1 MSTDQEIQIK
11 GARMHNLQ
19 NIDVTIP
26 KKKFVVVTGVSGS
39 GKSSLAFDTIYAEGQ
54 RRYVES
60 LSSYARQFLQLTEK
74 PDVDLITGLSPAISI
89 DQKTA
94 GRNPRSTVGTITE
107 INDYMRLLY
116 ARVGQPHCPECGK
129 EVQAQSVQ
137 QITKNII
144 KRLKNKT
151 TTKSKKSGEKAKT
164 ESSQKSRQDPSG
176 SQTKIRLQ
184 ILSPVIRNRKGEY
197 KELFE
202 NLLSQGF
209 IRARIDGEIRN
220 LEEDINLEKY
230 VNHTIEIVVDRLVY
244 KADMKEERSEEF
256 QKRLIDAVEVA
267 TNNADGEVI
276 AMIEDKEYFYSE
288 NNSCPECEISFPKL
302 EPHSFSFNSPHGACP
317 ECSGLGNI
325 KKISQNLIYNP
336 NLSISEGGIF
346 PWSRM
351 TTKESWMKK
360 ILEKVAEEYDFSLK
374 DPIGTL
380 TKDQKDKVFHGT
392 GDKLYEIT
400 YTNRHG
406 TTRKHETTYEGVIPN
421 LERRYEETSSDHIRQ
436 DIEKYMQE
444 IVCDECGG
452 KRLRRTSLAVL
463 INDKNI
469 SQIHDMTIK
478 DLNEWFASIKFNRQR
493 QKIAK
498 PIVKEIKERLTFLSN
513 VGLEYLSLSRKANTL
528 SGGEA
533 QRIRLASQIG
543 TGLTGV
549 LYVLDEPSIGL
560 HDRDIN
566 RLLTTLKNLRDLG
579 NTVIVVEHDED
590 TMKEADWII
599 DMGPGAGEKGGEIIA
614 EGTPRQILKDS
625 NSLTGKYLSGQKNV
639 ERPETDQR
647 TSEKSLILKGAS
659 EHNLQNIDVE
669 FPLGKL
675 ITVTG
680 VSGSGKS
687 SLVNDTLYKILVNE
701 IQNGKQIPG
710 KHHSLEGID
719 NVDKIVN
726 IDQSPIGRT
735 PRSNAATY
743 TGVFTPI
750 RELFAQ
756 TKEAKARGYDK
767 GRFSFNVK
775 GGRCETCS
783 GDGQIKIEMQFLP
796 DMYITCEECG
806 GKRYNREVLQ
816 IDFKG
821 KNIADV
827 LDMTVNEA
835 LEFFKNFN
843 KIKRRLKTLRDVGLG
858 YIRLGQPAPTLSGG
872 EAQRIKL
879 SSELSKMPRGHTV
892 YLLDEPTTGLH
903 FDDVNKLIKVLHRL
917 VDKGHT
923 VIIIEHNLDVIKS
936 SDWIIDLG
944 PEGGD
949 KGGEL
954 VAEGSVEDI
963 MANDKSFT
971 GKALKKVVK

>member
-1 MSTDQEIQIK
+1 MSTEQEIQIK

-19 NIDVTIP
+19 SVEVTIP
-26 KKKFVVVTGVSGS
+26 KNKFVVITGVSGS

-116 ARVGQPHCPECGK
+116 ARVGQPHCPKCGK
-129 EVQAQSVQ
+129 AVQAQSIQ
-137 QITKNII
+137 QISKSII
-144 KRLKNKT
+144 RRLKNKAEIND
-151 TTKSKKSGEKAKT
+151 KV
-164 ESSQKSRQDPSG
+164 
-176 SQTKIRLQ
+176 KIQ
-184 ILSPVIRNRKGEY
+184 ILSPIVRNRKGEY
-197 KELFE
+197 VELF
-202 NLLSQGF
+202 NNFLSKGF
-209 IRARIDGEIRN
+209 VRARIDGEVHN
-220 LEEDINLEKY
+220 LEEEIDLEKY
-230 VNHTIEIVVDRLVY
+230 VKHTIEIIVDRLVY
-244 KADMKEERSEEF
+244 KNDFSEEDF
-256 QKRLIDAVEVA
+256 DEFKKRLTDAIEVA

-276 AMIEDKEYFYSE
+276 SLIEDTEVFYSE

-317 ECSGLGNI
+317 ECSGLGVI
-325 KKISQNLIYNP
+325 KKISPGLIYNP
-336 NLSISEGGIF
+336 NLSITEGGIF

-360 ILEKVAEEYDFSLK
+360 VLEQVAEENDFSLK
-374 DPIGTL
+374 DRLGTL
-380 TKDQKDKVFHGT
+380 SKEQLDKVLYGT
-392 GDKLYEIT
+392 GDEIYKIQ
-400 YTNRHG
+400 YTNRYG
-406 TTRKHETTYEGVIPN
+406 KTRMHDTTYEGVIPN

-444 IVCDECGG
+444 IVCDACEG
-452 KRLRRTSLAVL
+452 KRLRATSLAVL
-463 INDKNI
+463 IDGKNI
-469 SQIHDMTIK
+469 SAVHDMTIK
-478 DLNEWFASIKFNRQR
+478 ELNQWFDDIEFTKQR
-493 QKIAK
+493 KKIAA
-498 PIVKEIKERLTFLSN
+498 PIVKEIGERLSFLAN

-566 RLLTTLKNLRDLG
+566 RLLETLDNLKTLG

-590 TMKEADWII
+590 TMRKADWII
-599 DMGPGAGEKGGEIIA
+599 DMGPGAGEKGGKVVA
-614 EGTPRQILKDS
+614 EGTPEDIEKDEK
-625 NSLTGKYLSGQKNV
+625 SLTGKYLSGEKTV
-639 ERPETDQR
+639 TRPKTKEHE
-647 TSEKSLILKGAS
+647 SEHSLVLKGAS
-659 EHNLQNIDVE
+659 EHNLQDIDVE

-701 IQNGKQIPG
+701 VQNGKQTPG
-710 KHHSLEGID
+710 KYSSLEGID
-719 NVDKIVN
+719 HVDKVVN

-735 PRSNAATY
+735 PRSNPATY
-743 TGVFTPI
+743 TGVFTPV
-750 RELFAQ
+750 RELFAK
-756 TKEAKARGYDK
+756 TKEARARGYKK

-775 GGRCETCS
+775 GGRCETCQ

-796 DMYITCEECG
+796 DMYITCDECNG
-806 GKRYNREVLQ
+806 QRYNREALQ

-821 KNIADV
+821 KNIAEI
-827 LDMTVNEA
+827 LDMTVTEA
-835 LEFFKNFN
+835 LTFFKSFD
-843 KIKRRLKTLRDVGLG
+843 KIKRRLKTLKDVGLG
-858 YIRLGQPAPTLSGG
+858 YLRLGQPAPTLSGG

-879 SSELSKMPRGHTV
+879 ATELSKTPRGHTV

-923 VIIIEHNLDVIKS
+923 VIIIEHNLDIIKS

-954 VAEGSVEDI
+954 VVAGSVEDVI
-963 MANDKSFT
+963 ANKKSFT
-971 GKALKKVVK
+971 GKALKKVV

>member
-1 MSTDQEIQIK
+1 MSTEQEIKIQ

-19 NIDVTIP
+19 NVDVTIP
-26 KKKFVVVTGVSGS
+26 KNKFVVITGVSGS

-116 ARVGQPHCPECGK
+116 ARVGQPHCPKCGK
-129 EVQAQSVQ
+129 AVQAQSIQ
-137 QITKNII
+137 QISKSII
-144 KRLKNKT
+144 RRLK
-151 TTKSKKSGEKAKT
+151 KKAEDNDKV
-164 ESSQKSRQDPSG
+164 R
-176 SQTKIRLQ
+176 IQ
-184 ILSPVIRNRKGEY
+184 ILSPIVRNRKGEY
-197 KELFE
+197 VELF
-202 NLLSQGF
+202 NNFLSKGF
-209 IRARIDGEIRN
+209 VRARIDGEVRN
-220 LEEDINLEKY
+220 LEEDIQLEKY
-230 VNHTIEIVVDRLVY
+230 VKHTIEIIVDRLVY
-244 KADMKEERSEEF
+244 KNDFSEEDF
-256 QKRLIDAVEVA
+256 EEFKKRLTDAIEVA

-276 AMIEDKEYFYSE
+276 SLIEDTEYFYSE

-317 ECSGLGNI
+317 ECSGLGVI
-325 KKISQNLIYNP
+325 KKISPGLIYNP
-336 NLSISEGGIF
+336 NLSITEGGIF

-360 ILEKVAEEYDFSLK
+360 VLEQVAKENDFSLK
-374 DPIGTL
+374 DRLGTL
-380 TKDQKDKVFHGT
+380 NKEQLNKVLYGT
-392 GDKLYEIT
+392 GDEIYKIQ
-400 YTNRHG
+400 YTNRYG
-406 TTRKHETTYEGVIPN
+406 KTRMHDTTYEGVIPN

-444 IVCDECGG
+444 IVCDSCGG
-452 KRLRRTSLAVL
+452 KRLRATSLAVL
-463 INDKNI
+463 IDGKNI
-469 SQIHDMTIK
+469 SAVHDMTIK
-478 DLNEWFASIKFNRQR
+478 ELNQWFDSIEFSKKRK
-493 QKIAK
+493 KIAA
-498 PIVKEIKERLTFLSN
+498 PIVKEIGQRLSFLAN

-566 RLLTTLKNLRDLG
+566 RLLETLDNLKTLG

-590 TMKEADWII
+590 TMRKADWII
-599 DMGPGAGEKGGEIIA
+599 DMGPGAGEKGGKIVA
-614 EGTPRQILKDS
+614 EGTPEEIESDNK
-625 NSLTGKYLSGQKNV
+625 SLTGQYLSGNKKV
-639 ERPETDQR
+639 TRPKTKQHE
-647 TSEKSLILKGAS
+647 SEHSLILKGAS
-659 EHNLQNIDVE
+659 EHNLQDIDVE

-687 SLVNDTLYKILVNE
+687 SLVNDTLYKVLVNE
-701 IQNGKQIPG
+701 VQNGKQTPG
-710 KHHSLEGID
+710 KHSSLEGIEH
-719 NVDKIVN
+719 VDKVVN

-735 PRSNAATY
+735 PRSNPATY
-743 TGVFTPI
+743 TGVFTPV
-750 RELFAQ
+750 RELFAK
-756 TKEAKARGYDK
+756 TKEARARGYKK

-775 GGRCETCS
+775 GGRCETCQ
-783 GDGQIKIEMQFLP
+783 GDGQLKIEMQFLP
-796 DMYITCEECG
+796 DMYITCDECNG
-806 GKRYNREVLQ
+806 QRYNREALQ

-821 KNIADV
+821 KNIAEI
-827 LDMTVNEA
+827 LDMTVTEA
-835 LEFFKNFN
+835 LTFFKSFD
-843 KIKRRLKTLRDVGLG
+843 KIKRRLKTLKDVGLG

-879 SSELSKMPRGHTV
+879 ATELSKTPRGHTV

-903 FDDVNKLIKVLHRL
+903 FEDVNKLIKVLHRL

-923 VIIIEHNLDVIKS
+923 VIIIEHNLDIIKS

-954 VAEGSVEDI
+954 VVAGSVEDVI
-963 MANDKSFT
+963 ANKKSFT
-971 GKALKKVVK
+971 GKALKKIV